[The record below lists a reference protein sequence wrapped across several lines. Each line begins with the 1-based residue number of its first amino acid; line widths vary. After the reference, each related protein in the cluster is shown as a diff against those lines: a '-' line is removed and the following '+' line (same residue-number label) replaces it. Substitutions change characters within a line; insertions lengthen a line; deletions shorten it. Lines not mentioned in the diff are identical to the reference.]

1 MRVNFY
7 ATLRQI
13 VGGKTLELNIPKGAT
28 LRQLLDKIIELH
40 PLLKRELFDETGKLY
55 GHVHVLV
62 NGRDVPYLE
71 NVLDTQLNPEDTVN
85 IFPAVG
91 GGRD

>member
-1 MRVNFY
+1 MRVDFY

-13 VGGKTLELNIPKGAT
+13 VGTKSVDFPLPDGSTIGHLLEEVFIRYPAM
-28 LRQLLDKIIELH
+28 RSELLDDEGQLH
-40 PLLKRELFDETGKLY
+40 

-71 NVLDTQLNPEDTVN
+71 NTLNSVVHIDDTIS

-91 GGRD
+91 GG

>member
-1 MRVNFY
+1 MRVDFY

-13 VGGKTLELNIPKGAT
+13 VGTKTVDFPLPDGSTIGRLLEEIFIRYPAM
-28 LRQLLDKIIELH
+28 RSELLDDEGQLH
-40 PLLKRELFDETGKLY
+40 

-62 NGRDVPYLE
+62 NGRGVPYLE
-71 NVLDTQLNPEDTVN
+71 NTLNSVIHIDDTIS

-91 GGRD
+91 GG

>member
-1 MRVNFY
+1 MRVDFY

-13 VGGKTLELNIPKGAT
+13 VGTKTVDFPLPDGSTIGHLLEEVFICYPAM
-28 LRQLLDKIIELH
+28 RS
-40 PLLKRELFDETGKLY
+40 ELFDDEGQLH

-62 NGRDVPYLE
+62 NGRGVPYLE
-71 NVLDTQLNPEDTVN
+71 NTMNTVIHIDDTIS

-91 GGRD
+91 GG

>member
-1 MRVNFY
+1 MRINFY

-13 VGGKTLELNIPKGAT
+13 VGGKTLDLNIPEGAT
-28 LRQLLDKIIELH
+28 LRQLLDEIIQLH
-40 PLLKRELFDETGKLY
+40 PLLRRELFDETGKLY

-71 NVLDTQLNPEDTVN
+71 NILDTILKPEDTIN

-91 GGRD
+91 GGSV

>member
-1 MRVNFY
+1 MRVDFY

-13 VGGKTLELNIPKGAT
+13 VGTKTVDFPLPDGSTIDHLLEEVFIRYPVM
-28 LRQLLDKIIELH
+28 RSELLDDEGQLH
-40 PLLKRELFDETGKLY
+40 

-71 NVLDTQLNPEDTVN
+71 NTLNTVVDIDDTIS

-91 GGRD
+91 GG

>member
-1 MRVNFY
+1 MRVDFY

-13 VGGKTLELNIPKGAT
+13 VGTKTVDFPLPDGSTIGHLLEEIFIRYPAM
-28 LRQLLDKIIELH
+28 RSELLDDEGQLH
-40 PLLKRELFDETGKLY
+40 

-71 NVLDTQLNPEDTVN
+71 NTLNSVIHIDNTIS

-91 GGRD
+91 GG

>member
-1 MRVNFY
+1 VRINFY

-13 VGGKTLELNIPKGAT
+13 VGRKTLDMDVPEDTT
-28 LRQLLDKIIELH
+28 LRQLLDEIIQLH
-40 PLLKRELFDETGKLY
+40 PSMRRELYDETGALF

-62 NGRDVPYLE
+62 NGRDAPYLD
-71 NVLDTQLNPEDTVN
+71 NVLDTILVPDDVVS

-91 GGRD
+91 GGCD

>member
-1 MRVNFY
+1 MRVDFY

-13 VGGKTLELNIPKGAT
+13 VGTKTVDFPLTDGSTIGGLLEEVFIRYPAM
-28 LRQLLDKIIELH
+28 RSELLDNEGQLH
-40 PLLKRELFDETGKLY
+40 

-71 NVLDTQLNPEDTVN
+71 NTLNSVIHIDDTIS

-91 GGRD
+91 GG

>member
-1 MRVNFY
+1 MRVDFY

-13 VGGKTLELNIPKGAT
+13 VGTKTVDFPLPDGSTIGHMLEEVFIRYPAM
-28 LRQLLDKIIELH
+28 RSELLDDEGQLH
-40 PLLKRELFDETGKLY
+40 

-71 NVLDTQLNPEDTVN
+71 NTLNSVVHVDDTIS

-91 GGRD
+91 GG

>member
-1 MRVNFY
+1 MRVDFY

-13 VGGKTLELNIPKGAT
+13 VGTKTVDFPLPDGST
-28 LRQLLDKIIELH
+28 MDQLLKEVFIRYPAMRSEL
-40 PLLKRELFDETGKLY
+40 LDDEGQLH

-71 NVLDTQLNPEDTVN
+71 NTLNSVVHIDDTIS

-91 GGRD
+91 GG

>member
-1 MRVNFY
+1 MRVDFY

-13 VGGKTLELNIPKGAT
+13 VGTKTVDFPLPDGSTIGHLLEEVFIRYPAM
-28 LRQLLDKIIELH
+28 RSELLDDEGQLH
-40 PLLKRELFDETGKLY
+40 

-62 NGRDVPYLE
+62 NGRDVPYLK
-71 NVLDTQLNPEDTVN
+71 NTLNTVIHIDDTIS

-91 GGRD
+91 GG

>member
-1 MRVNFY
+1 MQVDFY

-13 VGGKTLELNIPKGAT
+13 VGTKTVDFPLPDGSTIGHLLEEVFIRYPAM
-28 LRQLLDKIIELH
+28 RSELLDDEGQLH
-40 PLLKRELFDETGKLY
+40 

-71 NVLDTQLNPEDTVN
+71 NTLNTVIHIDDTIS

-91 GGRD
+91 GG

>member
-1 MRVNFY
+1 MRVDFY

-13 VGGKTLELNIPKGAT
+13 VGTKSIDFPLPDGSTIGHLLEEVFIRYPAM
-28 LRQLLDKIIELH
+28 RSELLDDEGQLH
-40 PLLKRELFDETGKLY
+40 

-71 NVLDTQLNPEDTVN
+71 NTLNSLIHINDTIS

-91 GGRD
+91 GG

>member
-1 MRVNFY
+1 MRVDFY

-13 VGGKTLELNIPKGAT
+13 IGSKTVDFPLPDGSTIGHLLEEVFIRYPAM
-28 LRQLLDKIIELH
+28 RSELLD
-40 PLLKRELFDETGKLY
+40 DEGQIH

-71 NVLDTQLNPEDTVN
+71 NTLNSVIHIDDTIS

-91 GGRD
+91 GG

>member
-1 MRVNFY
+1 MRVDFY

-13 VGGKTLELNIPKGAT
+13 VGTKSVDFPLPDGSTIGHLLEEVFIRYPAM
-28 LRQLLDKIIELH
+28 RSELLDDEGQLH
-40 PLLKRELFDETGKLY
+40 

-71 NVLDTQLNPEDTVN
+71 NTLNSLIHINDTIS

-91 GGRD
+91 GG

>member
-1 MRVNFY
+1 MRVDFY

-13 VGGKTLELNIPKGAT
+13 VGTKTVDFPLPDGSTVGHLLEEVFIRYPAM
-28 LRQLLDKIIELH
+28 RSELLDDEGQLH
-40 PLLKRELFDETGKLY
+40 

-62 NGRDVPYLE
+62 NGRSVPYLE
-71 NVLDTQLNPEDTVN
+71 NIMNTVIHIDDTIS

-91 GGRD
+91 GG

>member
-1 MRVNFY
+1 MRVDFY

-13 VGGKTLELNIPKGAT
+13 VGTKTVDFPLPDGSTIGHLLEEVFIRYPAM
-28 LRQLLDKIIELH
+28 RSELLDDEGQLH
-40 PLLKRELFDETGKLY
+40 

-71 NVLDTQLNPEDTVN
+71 NTLNTVVHIDDTIS

-91 GGRD
+91 GG

>member
-1 MRVNFY
+1 MRVDFY

-13 VGGKTLELNIPKGAT
+13 VGTKTVDFPLPDGSTVGHLLEEVFIRYPAM
-28 LRQLLDKIIELH
+28 RSELLDDKGQLH
-40 PLLKRELFDETGKLY
+40 

-62 NGRDVPYLE
+62 NGRSVPYLE
-71 NVLDTQLNPEDTVN
+71 NIMNTVIHIDDTIS

-91 GGRD
+91 GG

>member
-1 MRVNFY
+1 MQVDFY

-13 VGGKTLELNIPKGAT
+13 VGTKTVDFPLPDGSTIAHLLEEVFIRYPAM
-28 LRQLLDKIIELH
+28 RSELLDDEGQLH
-40 PLLKRELFDETGKLY
+40 

-71 NVLDTQLNPEDTVN
+71 NTLNSVIHIDDTIS

-91 GGRD
+91 GG

>member
-1 MRVNFY
+1 MRVDFY

-13 VGGKTLELNIPKGAT
+13 VGTKTVDFPLPDGSTIGHLLEEVFIRYPAM
-28 LRQLLDKIIELH
+28 RSELLDDEGQLH
-40 PLLKRELFDETGKLY
+40 

-71 NVLDTQLNPEDTVN
+71 NTLNTVIYIDDTIS

-91 GGRD
+91 GG

>member
-1 MRVNFY
+1 MRVDFY

-13 VGGKTLELNIPKGAT
+13 VGTKTVDFPLPEGSTIGHLLEEVFIRYPAM
-28 LRQLLDKIIELH
+28 RSELLDDEGQLH
-40 PLLKRELFDETGKLY
+40 

-71 NVLDTQLNPEDTVN
+71 NTLNSVIHIDDTIS

-91 GGRD
+91 GG

>member
-1 MRVNFY
+1 MRVDFY

-13 VGGKTLELNIPKGAT
+13 VGTKTVDFPLPDGSTIGHLLEEVFIRYPAM
-28 LRQLLDKIIELH
+28 RSELLDDEGQLH
-40 PLLKRELFDETGKLY
+40 

-71 NVLDTQLNPEDTVN
+71 NTLNSVVHIDDTIS

-91 GGRD
+91 GG

>member
-1 MRVNFY
+1 MRVDFY

-13 VGGKTLELNIPKGAT
+13 VGTKTVDFPLPDGSTIGHLLEEVFIRYPAMRSELLDDEG
-28 LRQLLDKIIELH
+28 QLL
-40 PLLKRELFDETGKLY
+40 

-71 NVLDTQLNPEDTVN
+71 NTLNSVIHIDDTIS

-91 GGRD
+91 GG